1 MRETRQAAGKDLDMS
16 RFWRHMCL
24 ACTLAI
30 GLSSAMAQEDDWPRT
45 LPVNEGLVTIYP
57 PQVDGMEGET
67 VRYRAAL
74 AYRPMPD
81 AEPIFGAG
89 WFESKVDIDRS
100 RRIVHPRD
108 LKVVQTRFPEDIA
121 DLQNA
126 LADALVAESPGWNLD
141 FSLDRL
147 EADLQTVAAE
157 QESLQELNTAPPDIV
172 YRDHPALLVTL
183 DGQPVLRA
191 IEDSPYQAVINT
203 PYPLIFDGQR
213 YFLNV
218 ARDVWYRA
226 ERATGPFRFE
236 ATPPAGI
243 AALVQQSAEDA
254 AVEAPAEPV
263 TAANAPEIVVATR
276 PSELIVTDGPAVFVP
291 LVDDLLVLQNSDDD
305 VFMHV
310 GSQQFY
316 IVLAG
321 RWYHAKSLDGPWS
334 YRAANQLPP
343 AFANIPRDSEQADA
357 LTHVAGTVEA
367 QEAVLDAQVPQT
379 AAVARGPA
387 DVEVTYDGEPDFR
400 PVDGTD
406 LEYAVNTGASVLQD
420 SRRYYLVEDGVW
432 YVSDSPNGPW
442 QVSAWRPQ
450 AVSQIAP
457 TSPVYHVKYVY
468 IYESTPE
475 VVYVGYTPGYLGSY
489 PYYGTVVYGTGWYY
503 RPWVS
508 PYYYYPRPST
518 WGFHVSYNPWSGWGF
533 GLSWNWGWGWAPYH
547 TSYWSGGYW
556 HQHHHWHHRHYGY
569 WGPRGYRPRPA
580 PYAHRG
586 HDRSH
591 GAPRGQEPYPN
602 RYSERRGRHDEN
614 LYRSTDQRARLADQR
629 DFRRPSNAPRYGP
642 ARRGD
647 PVTGQ
652 AGPRQQRRDDSV
664 FARNGN
670 DRVTPSDLQLK
681 ARVRDANQAAV
692 RSLMVADPD
701 GKVRKKTRQ
710 PPKRDVAGIRGTA
723 ADTRSRNLAAAK
735 PPATVRPDRENRN
748 RYATSQPVKRDTRTA
763 HEARA
768 PLSATKPAMIDR
780 SAGRQARPDAV
791 RREPARPV
799 SAPAYSA
806 RQPTA
811 PPATDRRTA
820 AVRSERAAVPK
831 PPRSAPPPRPS
842 EPRASR
848 AANAPASVAQTS
860 RQPAHRQDRG
870 PRQRASGAD
879 NDRRQPPR

>member
-1 MRETRQAAGKDLDMS
+1 MS
-16 RFWRHMCL
+16 RLWRHLCL

-30 GLSSAMAQEDDWPRT
+30 GLSSAMAQEDSWPRT
-45 LPVNEGLVTIYP
+45 LPVDDGLVTIYP

-74 AYRPMPD
+74 AYRPTPD

-89 WFESKVDIDRS
+89 WFESEVDVDRT
-100 RRIVHPRD
+100 RRIVQPRD
-108 LKVVQTRFPEDIA
+108 LKVVRTRFPEGTG
-121 DLQNA
+121 DLQAA
-126 LADALVAESPGWNLD
+126 LAAALAAASPGWNLD

-147 EADLQTVAAE
+147 EADLQTVNAE
-157 QESLQELNTAPPDIV
+157 QKSLQELNTAPPDIL

-191 IEDSPYQAVINT
+191 IEDSAYQAVINT
-203 PYPLIFDGQR
+203 PYPLIFDGRR
-213 YFLNV
+213 YYLNV
-218 ARDVWYRA
+218 ARDVWYGA
-226 ERATGPFRFE
+226 DRATGPYRFE
-236 ATPPAGI
+236 AAPPAGI
-243 AALVQQSAEDA
+243 AALVQPDAETA
-254 AVEAPAEPV
+254 AVDAPAEPV

-276 PSELIVTDGPAVFVP
+276 PSELIVTEGPAVFVP

-321 RWYHAKSLDGPWS
+321 RWYHAKSLAGPWA

-343 AFANIPRDSEQADA
+343 AFANIPRDSDQADA

-367 QEAVLDAQVPQT
+367 EQAVLDAQVPQT
-379 AAVARGPA
+379 AAVARGAA
-387 DVEVTYDGEPDFR
+387 DVEVSYDGEPDFR

-406 LEYAVNTGASVLQD
+406 LEYAANTGATVLQAD
-420 SRRYYLVEDGVW
+420 RRYYLVEDGVW
-432 YVSDSPNGPW
+432 YVSDKPNGPW

-468 IYESTPE
+468 IYDSTPD

-533 GLSWNWGWGWAPYH
+533 GLSWNWGWGWGPFH

-569 WGPRGYRPRPA
+569 WGPRGYHPRPA

-586 HDRSH
+586 YQRGH
-591 GAPRGQEPYPN
+591 GAARNHERYPD
-602 RYSERRGRHDEN
+602 RYSEGRRGRNES
-614 LYRSTDQRARLADQR
+614 LYRDPAQRARLADRR
-629 DFRRPSNAPRYGP
+629 DFRRPANALRDGAGRAPDPAGGQTGPGRQNRGP
-642 ARRGD
+642 A
-647 PVTGQ
+647 
-652 AGPRQQRRDDSV
+652 AL
-664 FARNGN
+664 ARNGSE
-670 DRVTPSDLQLK
+670 RVTPSDLRLK
-681 ARVRDANQAAV
+681 AQVRDANQAAV
-692 RSLMVADPD
+692 RSLLVADPN
-701 GKVRKKTRQ
+701 GKVRRKARPQ
-710 PPKRDVAGIRGTA
+710 PKLEVDGIRGKPA
-723 ADTRSRNLAAAK
+723 ATHHRNLAATRPKA
-735 PPATVRPDRENRN
+735 AVRPDGDRGKN
-748 RYATSQPVKRDTRTA
+748 YAARQPVRR
-763 HEARA
+763 EAPTTPVTIPAPGAANQRMNDERA
-768 PLSATKPAMIDR
+768 R
-780 SAGRQARPDAV
+780 RQARADTP
-791 RREPARPV
+791 RQQPTRPV
-799 SAPAYSA
+799 SAPVHSPGRAL
-806 RQPTA
+806 A
-811 PPATDRRTA
+811 PPVTQRRSAPSPNQMA
-820 AVRSERAAVPK
+820 AAPRPG
-831 PPRSAPPPRPS
+831 RSAPPPRPP

-848 AANAPASVAQTS
+848 VRQSAGVVAQSSQQPGS
-860 RQPAHRQDRG
+860 RPDRG
-870 PRQRASGAD
+870 PRQRANREDSK
-879 NDRRQPPR
+879 RKQSPR